1 MFRGA
6 VELPESKKV
15 EEIVTMLANLWD
27 AAHRLPEGT
36 ERQNAI
42 REIAGYQIR
51 IVALVLRSTA
61 AA

>member
-15 EEIVTMLANLWD
+15 EEIVTMPANLWD

-36 ERQNAI
+36 ERQEAI

-51 IVALVLRSTA
+51 IVALVLRFTA